1 TAVEVGEAA
10 MWNLALM
17 PNHEASVRDL
27 TLELPDALE
36 LSATDRAPS
45 RTRKGEEVWEQQVRN
60 LVSHRKVPGNIVR
73 EGYAEYRRGKLRLTA
88 AGALHLG
95 SQGYDLNSLY
105 NSRQTFR
112 DSCKAPAEFH

>member
-1 TAVEVGEAA
+1 MQQNERITEVEVGEAA
-10 MWNLALM
+10 LWILALM

-36 LSATDRAPS
+36 LSVTDRAPS

-73 EGYAEYRRGKLRLTA
+73 
-88 AGALHLG
+88 
-95 SQGYDLNSLY
+95 
-105 NSRQTFR
+105 
-112 DSCKAPAEFH
+112 